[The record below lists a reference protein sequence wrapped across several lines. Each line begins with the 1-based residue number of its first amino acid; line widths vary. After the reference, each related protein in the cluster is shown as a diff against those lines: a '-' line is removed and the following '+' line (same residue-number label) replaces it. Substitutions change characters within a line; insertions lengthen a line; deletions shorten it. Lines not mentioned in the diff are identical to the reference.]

1 MDSKG
6 NGRKKPKKVKC
17 CDIFNCKIISC
28 PAYNSKNL
36 NCWLIQKT
44 HCRSKHQLK
53 HIDKMDACLN
63 CKVFKTNADMTD
75 LRKAINATRKQKNI
89 LKSLYKVRDE
99 ELESMSME
107 LAISLSETFEALK
120 KISSGDPTV
129 RISEVSDIDLIEKL
143 KHMINLTASE
153 IGSIVDQS
161 HDFAIDLAEYFDVLH
176 KVSKGDLTARV
187 RGGSHGELSE
197 ALKNLTNTMINNIS
211 KEMNHRRQA
220 EEDLRKEKIFTDSA
234 INSLPGVF
242 YLFDQNGHFLRWN
255 ANVEI
260 FTGYSSEEVS
270 QMTPLDFFSEDD
282 RDSAGKAV
290 QEVFTKGDSSV
301 EAHLLS
307 KDGSRTPY
315 FFTGKL
321 FILGNE
327 KYLIGMG
334 IDIAKRKKFEEALTR
349 AEKDWE
355 DIFQAI
361 GHPTIILD
369 TEHNILFANKAT
381 LKASGYAEEQLK
393 GRKCYEVFHKS
404 DRPPESCPL
413 VSMIRSGGMKT
424 EEREVE
430 ALGGVFLVSC
440 TPMFDE
446 QGNIKK
452 AIHISTD
459 ITERKKYER
468 ALIDSEQK
476 YRTLFEESKDVVY
489 ISTPEGKFIDI
500 NRAGVELFGY
510 DSKEELLGIDI
521 AHELYVNPEDR
532 ANWQQMLYQQEF
544 IKDYEAVMKRR
555 DGRPLNVLIT
565 STAIRDDKQE
575 IIAYRGIIKD
585 ITDWKRLEQQL
596 LQAQKMEAIGQ
607 LAGGIAHDFNNIL
620 TAIIGYGNLMK
631 MQLAEGTTLSKYS
644 THILDAAEKAAKLTQ
659 DLLSFSRRQMI
670 NPQAVD
676 LNEIVR
682 KSEKLLSRLI
692 GEDIELEII
701 PAEGELIILADSTQ
715 IEQILMNLST
725 NARDAMPHGGKL
737 TIRTELIEFEE
748 EYIKRHGYGK
758 TGTYALLSV
767 EDSGEGIDQKTKER
781 VFEPFFT
788 TKEIGK
794 GTGLGLSMV
803 YGIVKQHNGYINLY
817 SEKGTG
823 SIFKIYLPFICTKV
837 EGPVPIINPAVKHG
851 TETILIA
858 EDDARVRNL
867 IKEVLQGY
875 GYHVLEAKDGED
887 AIDIFNEFQNEIQLL
902 ILDVIMPRKNGK
914 EAYDKIKT
922 VNPDIKVLFSSGY
935 NVDIIHKKGILEEGL
950 DFLVKPISPNNL
962 LRTVRE
968 ILDR

>member
-1 MDSKG
+1 M
-6 NGRKKPKKVKC
+6 
-17 CDIFNCKIISC
+17 
-28 PAYNSKNL
+28 
-36 NCWLIQKT
+36 
-44 HCRSKHQLK
+44 
-53 HIDKMDACLN
+53 DKMDACLN
-63 CKVFKTNADMTD
+63 CKVFKTNADMPD
-75 LRKAINATRKQKNI
+75 LRKAMNATRKQMNV
-89 LKSLYKVRDE
+89 LRSLYEVRNE

-107 LAISLSETFEALK
+107 LAISLCETFEALK
-120 KISSGDPTV
+120 KISLGDPTV
-129 RISEVSDIDLIEKL
+129 RISEASDIDLIEKL
-143 KHMINLTASE
+143 KHMVNLTAQE
-153 IGSIVDQS
+153 IGMIVDQS
-161 HDFAIDLAEYFDVLH
+161 HNFAIDIAEYFDVLH

-187 RGGSHGELSE
+187 RCGSHGELSE
-197 ALKNLTNTMINNIS
+197 ALKNLTNNMIDSIS
-211 KEMNHRRQA
+211 KEINHRRQ
-220 EEDLRKEKIFTDSA
+220 
-234 INSLPGVF
+234 
-242 YLFDQNGHFLRWN
+242 
-255 ANVEI
+255 
-260 FTGYSSEEVS
+260 
-270 QMTPLDFFSEDD
+270 
-282 RDSAGKAV
+282 
-290 QEVFTKGDSSV
+290 
-301 EAHLLS
+301 
-307 KDGSRTPY
+307 
-315 FFTGKL
+315 
-321 FILGNE
+321 
-327 KYLIGMG
+327 
-334 IDIAKRKKFEEALTR
+334 

-381 LKASGYAEEQLK
+381 LKATGYSEEQLK
-393 GRKCYEVFHKS
+393 GRKCYEIFHKS
-404 DRPPESCPL
+404 DRPPERCPL
-413 VSMIRSGGMKT
+413 ISMIQSGGMKT
-424 EEREVE
+424 EESEVE

-446 QGNIKK
+446 QGHIKQ
-452 AIHISTD
+452 AIHIATD
-459 ITERKKYER
+459 ITERKQYER

-489 ISTPEGKFIDI
+489 ISTSEGKFLDI
-500 NRAGVELFGY
+500 NPAGVELFGY
-510 DSKEELLGIDI
+510 DSKDEILGIDI
-521 AHELYVNPEDR
+521 IHELYVNPEDR
-532 ANWQQMLYQQEF
+532 AHWQHMLYQQGF
-544 IKDYEAVMKRR
+544 TKDYEVVMKRK

-620 TAIIGYGNLMK
+620 TAIIGYGNLIK
-631 MQLAEGTTLSKYS
+631 MQLGEGTTLNTYS
-644 THILDAAEKAAKLTQ
+644 TYILDAAEKAAKLTQ

-817 SEKGTG
+817 RRKRNRVNFQDISAIHLFKG
-823 SIFKIYLPFICTKV
+823 
-837 EGPVPIINPAVKHG
+837 
-851 TETILIA
+851 
-858 EDDARVRNL
+858 
-867 IKEVLQGY
+867 
-875 GYHVLEAKDGED
+875 
-887 AIDIFNEFQNEIQLL
+887 
-902 ILDVIMPRKNGK
+902 
-914 EAYDKIKT
+914 
-922 VNPDIKVLFSSGY
+922 
-935 NVDIIHKKGILEEGL
+935 
-950 DFLVKPISPNNL
+950 
-962 LRTVRE
+962 
-968 ILDR
+968 